1 MSSVGMHNSLRKIL
15 EALKDMTTI
24 RLAKI
29 NSDYKI
35 FAIFYYNI
43 LIHRMD
49 LDLLDI
55 VYKLAT

>member
-1 MSSVGMHNSLRKIL
+1 MHNSLRKIL